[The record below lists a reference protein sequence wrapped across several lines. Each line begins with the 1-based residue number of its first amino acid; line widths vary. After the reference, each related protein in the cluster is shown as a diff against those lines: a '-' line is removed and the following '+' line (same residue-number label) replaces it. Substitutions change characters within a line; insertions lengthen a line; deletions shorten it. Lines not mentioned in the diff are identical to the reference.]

1 MKTTVKLEG
10 LREVKAA
17 LQRLRATTE
26 TSIIKQVLSA
36 RAEPIAE
43 TARRLAP
50 VEHGDLRDGIVVS
63 DRLTARQR
71 GLHQKRGPNEV
82 EVFVGAGPHPQAH
95 LQEFGTSHHPAQP
108 FMRPAWDQHKE
119 KALEG
124 IVADFWAAIKKA
136 LARGGR
142 GKK

>member
-10 LREVKAA
+10 LREVKAT

-50 VEHGDLRDGIVVS
+50 VEHGDLQGGIVVS

>member
-1 MKTTVKLEG
+1 MKVTVKLEG
-10 LREVKAA
+10 LREVKAT

-50 VEHGDLRDGIVVS
+50 VEHGDLQGGIVVS

>member
-10 LREVKAA
+10 LREVKAT

-50 VEHGDLRDGIVVS
+50 VEHGDLHGGIVVS